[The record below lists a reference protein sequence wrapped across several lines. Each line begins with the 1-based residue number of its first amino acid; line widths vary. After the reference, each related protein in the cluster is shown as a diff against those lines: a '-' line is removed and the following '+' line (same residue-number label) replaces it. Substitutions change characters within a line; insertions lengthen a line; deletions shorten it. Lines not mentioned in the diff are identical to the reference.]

1 MRWQRRGPS
10 EDLEDRR
17 AETGRGPIRLPVGR
31 GGMSLGGA
39 VALIAV
45 MWLLGI
51 DPTALLTGPGAGVQV
66 DPGFDPGPTGPVE
79 ASPEEEK
86 LVDFVSFVLDDL
98 QQKAWPELLPGY
110 HNAKLVLFRDATHS
124 ACGTGQSEMG

>member
-17 AETGRGPIRLPVGR
+17 TETGRAGIPLRVGR
-31 GGMSLGGA
+31 GGMSVGGA

-51 DPTALLTGPGAGVQV
+51 DPTALLTAPETRVGTDPGAV
-66 DPGFDPGPTGPVE
+66 GPLET
-79 ASPEEEK
+79 SPEEED
-86 LVDFVSFVLDDL
+86 LVQFVSFVLDDL
-98 QQKAWPELLPGY
+98 QTTWPQLLPGY
-110 HNAKLVLFRDATHS
+110 RNARLVLFRDATHS
-124 ACGTGQSEMG
+124 GCGT